1 MDVLTVVKADKYSD
15 GMERSKDSAAVPTG
29 GGCLADDGNLN
40 DLTTVFVSGTRDQ
53 IMEHSLTLRHNLN
66 HHLTNACVKRE
77 TEDSYEDF
85 PQLNGDADKTTF
97 PVFHETPSAISPG
110 GENNENRAEKD
121 QSESEFHAM
130 KSIYQSESDA
140 LNDTDSLSFTEENQL
155 LKSDHDTKETVFNI
169 ASVQSLRN
177 PSESHV
183 NLVHNNS
190 TNECAITDLMV
201 EKPRLAESD
210 IGSFNPAVNMLK
222 SVSGAGNVISI
233 KDECLELVTESELSE
248 TGISKAYLDDFVACN
263 VDKAHPKYIETERH
277 QYALPIDLEIPV
289 EKSKRTGSFVNVFSS
304 GTATEEFSKGG
315 RKVRKPGRLPKT
327 AITESLLVQ
336 SKLKKDGTFTG
347 LVKSTN
353 MKSGLSVMPSELG
366 GVKKRGR
373 LPKVSTNSNI
383 QHCSLGPATNANSV
397 SQISDTSAS
406 SVRVGKTV
414 KNVGRP
420 KIMTVGMEPG
430 GPILRLGITSSMKSC
445 STENLSNKQ
454 CGRMVRETN
463 DGKSVRKVGRPPKNT
478 TVETD
483 PVRANYSTVSTSQPL
498 KKSNGTEC
506 SFNVPSSISP
516 KKVGNSARRVG
527 RPPKITTLGT
537 ESGSVQYRT
546 GSTQTP
552 FEMGTKIKIPVNT
565 HSDKVVSP
573 TKLGKT
579 VHRPGRSPKTN
590 AVGICPNVAH
600 CNTESTCTSKTL
612 VKSCVT
618 ENSDV
623 CPYMTGSP
631 MKVGQS
637 VRKPGRPPKVSV
649 VSTKLADP
657 QYKPKLNTATLTKS
671 CTAQQE
677 SLLPKCGRPRKIITV
692 CRKPDMPVLQISPCR
707 TEATEIDGSLRTVDL
722 PRSPSSAEAELNRNK
737 RRPGR
742 PPKISTITASKSV
755 ADNTS
760 KTGAKFPIAKSAHGP
775 VASGNVNTLKHTEIM
790 PKCGRPRKTSTV
802 GTKARNIKHISEMEP
817 VVISKVNKSPVKQAI
832 SSTKRGRPRKI
843 ITISSET
850 PATQGKT
857 GTTDSNQCLLSNQ
870 VIFGQKKKI
879 NRPASK
885 SCLSGNV
892 TPQLKS
898 CEVKLHN
905 FKTKPQ
911 VNKAVADEQ
920 QQKGMEQ
927 GGSTHTVA
935 EFTSSLGKEET
946 RHEQREDTDCV
957 DSGKEDDK
965 ESVLY
970 RGLNLCPVA
979 SDNKSDDD
987 FETVKPDISSML
999 NGGKKKRKRKQY
1011 KDFDTDDL
1019 MCEEVDLNDLIDD
1032 SIVDFDEWPKRKKKD
1047 GRGRK
1052 KIKLEDY
1059 KPENLLVKCRY
1070 CDFNP
1075 TEEVSLK
1082 MHTEEHHPVMKC
1094 EFCPKKFRVQNCLFE
1109 HLAKYHTGI
1118 KYFKCQHEGC
1128 DYSSKNRTDLG
1139 RHQAKHATERSH
1151 VCQLCGW
1158 KTKWRR
1164 NLRMHHYMVHEDKR
1178 PFRCDICSFTCKRN
1192 TDLKQHMVR
1201 HSDYKPLKCQVC
1213 GFRVKTNWELRSHS
1227 LTHTNEKP
1235 FKCTFPGCTG
1245 ATKTRADLVKHM
1257 TTHKIERDFICDICQ
1272 RGYKTKGALKKH
1284 KEYMHTDGVKF
1295 TCDTCGKQLKCKV
1308 SLRKHMELHS
1318 GPKPFVCEICG
1329 MRFQTR
1335 SNRRQHMVTHNTA
1348 ERPYICPLCPHAAK
1362 QPEHLLTHIGTMHGN
1377 HFAYFCELCKKPFK
1391 RYTMLRLHYQRMHSK
1406 KEVENMHES
1415 HNVDL
1420 ALLKMEM
1427 QLDEDE
1433 LAFQNKKKK
1442 DRNVNQVADTEIKEE
1457 PVDEAYEA
1465 LETPKGKTGKVRL
1478 NEATGEI
1485 EAVEIA
1491 TKVDE
1496 ITNVRNVES
1505 CAEIISQISNGE
1517 LMEEESKT
1525 DIDINAVFADSVTN
1539 ETAGGT
1545 ERTHNKTNYGYIHN
1559 EGKQPS
1565 GKVHVENIDLML
1577 NKTRVA
1583 TLGFYDNF
1591 HLPLATKGFQ
1601 FNYDKNGTKPK
1612 EWFMDL
1618 ELMPEKDAEK
1628 HKKYLRKKG
1637 VLPPLPSWNKGIKR
1651 WWISGK
1657 QLLRLKRQQKVESFV
1672 MEDIKLETKRNDAR
1686 NTRFQGKYAEGEV
1699 LEDIEEE
1706 TIKTE
1711 NDYSENSV
1719 ETKQNV
1725 TLNNTNSKEQIQN
1738 DSEKGVKDSDE
1749 LPPNKEKNKVK
1760 SIGKVIDDNSDKKEK
1775 AETSTVSDKEVS
1787 SSGVYVGMKSGKL
1800 KGKSKVS
1807 ENAKIGNMCIN
1818 KNSVAQSVVKKR
1830 GRPKKKEAEKSCK
1843 VSSNTLL
1850 NNQGGKKGIRKRG
1863 RPKKNVDETVS
1874 NLLNEV
1880 LPVSHL
1886 KQCRKVRK
1894 PKKLDVTSTV
1904 STHTERDSSKALKA
1918 IVSEANELLAIP
1930 EPNQPSDGTRKS
1942 SDEPEAKYKYIPKK
1956 PAKKRKLDNE
1966 ERTEKI
1972 PEIKVKNISRS
1983 QQQDGKNKKTLATGM
1998 SPKGKRLKIG
2008 RKNMKGA
2015 KGKEVLQNLKVDK
2028 SNVAD
2033 KGKLGC
2039 KIQCEENISEK
2050 TEHSTVNNMHKVTVY
2065 PPKSDDIDT
2074 EVSSNQSQAATNKK
2088 TTCNEIVGSGCHME
2102 QTHDGQTPFNGD
2114 HITPRDDD
2122 ETQNRNKVTAEVS
2135 SVSTGSKDKMPSDSG
2150 QGEIEVIV
2158 EEDIDAADVEAE
2170 NVTL

>member
-1 MDVLTVVKADKYSD
+1 MDVLTAVKADRCSD
-15 GMERSKDSAAVPTG
+15 GMERSTDSGAVLPG

-53 IMEHSLTLRHNLN
+53 IIEHTLNLRHNLN
-66 HHLTNACVKRE
+66 HHLTNTCVK
-77 TEDSYEDF
+77 TEAEDFYEDF
-85 PQLNGDADKTTF
+85 SQLNGDAGKVTF
-97 PVFHETPSAISPG
+97 PVFHETSSAGSHD

-140 LNDTDSLSFTEENQL
+140 LKDTGSLSFTEENRL
-155 LKSDHDTKETVFNI
+155 LKSDHDTKEIIFNI

-190 TNECAITDLMV
+190 TNGCAITDLMV
-201 EKPRLAESD
+201 EKPRSAESD
-210 IGSFNPAVNMLK
+210 ISSFSPAVNMPK
-222 SVSGAGNVISI
+222 SVSGAGNVINI
-233 KDECLELVTESELSE
+233 KDECLELVNESELSE

-263 VDKAHPKYIETERH
+263 VNKAHPKYIETERH

-304 GTATEEFSKGG
+304 GNVMEEHSKAG
-315 RKVRKPGRLPKT
+315 RKVRKPGRPPKT
-327 AITESLLVQ
+327 ATTESLLVK
-336 SKLKKDGTFTG
+336 SKLKKDGTVTG
-347 LVKSTN
+347 LVKPAN
-353 MKSGLSVMPSELG
+353 MKSGLTVMPSELG
-366 GVKKRGR
+366 VVKKRGR
-373 LPKVSTNSNI
+373 PPKVSTNSNI
-383 QHCSLGPATNANSV
+383 QHCSLGPTTTANSV
-397 SQISDTSAS
+397 SQISDTS
-406 SVRVGKTV
+406 SVRFGKTV

-420 KIMTVGMEPG
+420 KIMTVGREPG
-430 GPILRLGITSSMKSC
+430 GSILRLGITPTMKSC
-445 STENLSNKQ
+445 LTQNLANKQ
-454 CGRMVRETN
+454 CSRMLRESS
-463 DGKSVRKVGRPPKNT
+463 DGKSVRKVGRPPKIT

-483 PVRANYSTVSTSQPL
+483 PVVVSYSSVSTSQPL
-498 KKSNGTEC
+498 EKSNGTEC
-506 SFNVPSSISP
+506 SFNLPTSISL

-552 FEMGTKIKIPVNT
+552 FEMGTEIKIPVNT

-579 VHRPGRSPKTN
+579 AHRSGRSPKIN
-590 AVGICPNVAH
+590 AVGIRPNVAH
-600 CNTESTCTSKTL
+600 CNAESTCTSKTL
-612 VKSCVT
+612 VKSHVT
-618 ENSDV
+618 ENSGV
-623 CPYMTGSP
+623 YPCITESP

-657 QYKPKLNTATLTKS
+657 QYKPKLNTATVTKP

-692 CRKPDMPVLQISPCR
+692 CRKPDMPVLQIRPCR
-707 TEATEIDGSLRTVDL
+707 TEATETDSNLRTVDF
-722 PRSPSSAEAELNRNK
+722 PRSPGSAEAELNQNVQNK

-742 PPKISTITASKSV
+742 PPKISTITANKSV
-755 ADNTS
+755 ADGTS
-760 KTGAKFPIAKSAHGP
+760 KTGTKFPVSKSAHGP
-775 VASGNVNTLKHTEIM
+775 ISSGNVSPLKHAEMM

-802 GTKARNIKHISEMEP
+802 GTKTRNVKHISELEP
-817 VVISKVNKSPVKQAI
+817 AVISKVDKSPVKQAV

-850 PATQGKT
+850 PAMQGKT
-857 GTTDSNQCLLSNQ
+857 GTTVSNQCLLSNQ
-870 VIFGQKKKI
+870 VMLGQKKKI
-879 NRPASK
+879 SRPASK

-892 TPQLKS
+892 TQQLKN
-898 CEVKLHN
+898 CEIKLHN
-905 FKTKPQ
+905 FKTKSQ
-911 VNKAVADEQ
+911 ANKTVADER
-920 QQKGMEQ
+920 QQKSMEQ
-927 GGSTHTVA
+927 RGSTHTEA
-935 EFTSSLGKEET
+935 EFAPSLGKEET

-957 DSGKEDDK
+957 DSVKEDDK

-970 RGLNLCPVA
+970 SGLNLGPMA

-1032 SIVDFDEWPKRKKKD
+1032 SIMDFDEWPKRKKKD

-1070 CDFNP
+1070 CEFIP

-1284 KEYMHTDGVKF
+1284 KEYMHSDGIKF

-1427 QLDEDE
+1427 QLNEDE
-1433 LAFQNKKKK
+1433 LALQNKKKK
-1442 DRNVNQVADTEIKEE
+1442 DRNVNQVADIEIKEE

-1465 LETPKGKTGKVRL
+1465 VETPKGNAGKVRL

-1485 EAVEIA
+1485 EAVENA

-1505 CAEIISQISNGE
+1505 CAEIINQISNGE
-1517 LMEEESKT
+1517 VMEEESKT
-1525 DIDINAVFADSVTN
+1525 DINIDALFTDSVTN

-1545 ERTHNKTNYGYIHN
+1545 ERTHSKTNYGYIHN
-1559 EGKQPS
+1559 EGRQPT

-1637 VLPPLPSWNKGIKR
+1637 ALPRLPSWNKGIKR

-1672 MEDIKLETKRNDAR
+1672 MEDIKLETKRNDVR
-1686 NTRFQGKYAEGEV
+1686 NTRFQGKYTEGEV

-1706 TIKTE
+1706 TVKTE

-1719 ETKQNV
+1719 ETEQNV
-1725 TLNNTNSKEQIQN
+1725 ILDNTNSKEQIQN

-1749 LPPNKEKNKVK
+1749 LPPNREKNKVE
-1760 SIGKVIDDNSDKKEK
+1760 SIGKEIDDNSDKKEK
-1775 AETSTVSDKEVS
+1775 AETFTVSDKEVS
-1787 SSGVYVGMKSGKL
+1787 GRSVYVGTKSAKL
-1800 KGKSKVS
+1800 RGKSKVS
-1807 ENAKIGNMCIN
+1807 ENTNIGNICIN
-1818 KNSVAQSVVKKR
+1818 KNSVVQNVVKKR

-1843 VSSNTLL
+1843 VSSNILP
-1850 NNQGGKKGIRKRG
+1850 NNQGEKKGIRKRG
-1863 RPKKNVDETVS
+1863 RPKKNANETVS

-1880 LPVSHL
+1880 LSVSHVR
-1886 KQCRKVRK
+1886 QCRKVMK
-1894 PKKLDVTSTV
+1894 PKKLNVTSTV
-1904 STHTERDSSKALKA
+1904 TIHTEGDNSKALEA
-1918 IVSEANELLAIP
+1918 IVSEANKLLAIP
-1930 EPNQPSDGTRKS
+1930 EQNQPTEGIRKS

-1972 PEIKVKNISRS
+1972 PEVKVKNISRS
-1983 QQQDGKNKKTLATGM
+1983 QQQGGKNKKTLAAGT
-1998 SPKGKRLKIG
+1998 STREKRLKIG
-2008 RKNMKGA
+2008 RKNMKGT

-2028 SNVAD
+2028 LNVTD
-2033 KGKLGC
+2033 KGKLGS
-2039 KIQCEENISEK
+2039 KIQCEKNI
-2050 TEHSTVNNMHKVTVY
+2050 HGTVNSMPKETVC
-2065 PPKSDDIDT
+2065 PAKSDDIDT
-2074 EVSSNQSQAATNKK
+2074 EVNSHQSQAATNEK
-2088 TTCNEIVGSGCHME
+2088 TTCIEIVGSGCCME
-2102 QTHDGQTPFNGD
+2102 QTHDDHPPINGD
-2114 HITPRDDD
+2114 HITHRNDDW
-2122 ETQNRNKVTAEVS
+2122 TQNRNRVTAEVS
-2135 SVSTGSKDKMPSDSG
+2135 NVSTGPKDKMTSDSR
-2150 QGEIEVIV
+2150 QGEIDVIV
-2158 EEDIDAADVEAE
+2158 EEYIDAADIEAE
-2170 NVTL
+2170 NVML